1 MEIMYL
7 YEQKTGFADGSSTR
21 VHSLTDMTLYDH
33 PHDPLLPHTFL
44 QSD

>member
-7 YEQKTGFADGSSTR
+7 YEQKTGFADGSSTG
-21 VHSLTDMTLYDH
+21 VHPLTDMTLYDH